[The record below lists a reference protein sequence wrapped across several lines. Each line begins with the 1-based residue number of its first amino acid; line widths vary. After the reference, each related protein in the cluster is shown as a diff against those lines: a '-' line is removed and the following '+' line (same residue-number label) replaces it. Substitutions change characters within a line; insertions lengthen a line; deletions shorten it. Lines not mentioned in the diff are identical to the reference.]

1 MNLAALLDECR
12 KKMYT
17 LLGQYATACLL
28 GDKDNATSFNRGLM
42 DCFDQWENLI
52 QEVALLQ
59 SQQDETADILA
70 EIGDTE

>member
-1 MNLAALLDECR
+1 MNLAAALDECR

-28 GDKDNATSFNRGLM
+28 GDKDNATNFNRGLM

-52 QEVALLQ
+52 QEVAKLQ
-59 SQQDETADILA
+59 FKQDEAADILA
-70 EIGDTE
+70 QIGED